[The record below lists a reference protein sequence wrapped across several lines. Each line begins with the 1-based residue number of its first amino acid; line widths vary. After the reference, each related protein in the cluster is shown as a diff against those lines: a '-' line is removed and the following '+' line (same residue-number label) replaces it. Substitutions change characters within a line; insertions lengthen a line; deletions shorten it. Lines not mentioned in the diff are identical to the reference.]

1 MTKPTLTAGI
11 TCQARGKSYA
21 IAFPQAP
28 DVLAAHRI
36 LDPERPDSAS
46 PVLLATSDIP
56 RAALERYAELFRV
69 KLLQA
74 AGYSSARGPLTHQR
88 LAAKD
93 APPPEVSYDHPAW
106 GGLKLAARERLAKA
120 TWRLWLVDRLNR
132 SDLCAIGEVSIP
144 QAANDI
150 REMRRR
156 LPHLGIRY
164 DRKAKCYRME
174 KRS

>member
-74 AGYSSARGPLTHQR
+74 AGYSSARRPADPPAPGRQGC
-88 LAAKD
+88 AATRGFIR
-93 APPPEVSYDHPAW
+93 PPRVGRAQAC
-106 GGLKLAARERLAKA
+106 GAREAGEGDLAPLA
-120 TWRLWLVDRLNR
+120 R
-132 SDLCAIGEVSIP
+132 
-144 QAANDI
+144 
-150 REMRRR
+150 
-156 LPHLGIRY
+156 
-164 DRKAKCYRME
+164 
-174 KRS
+174 